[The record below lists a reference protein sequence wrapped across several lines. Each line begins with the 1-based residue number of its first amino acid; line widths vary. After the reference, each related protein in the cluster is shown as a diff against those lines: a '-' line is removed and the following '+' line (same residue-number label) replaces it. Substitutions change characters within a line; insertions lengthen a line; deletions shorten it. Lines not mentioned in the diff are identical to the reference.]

1 MVCNRLAAAMFSSR
15 PEIDERK
22 ATLAVHLE
30 EILSHPKELQ
40 ICRWFSHSR
49 TVKGVV
55 SGNGMAI
62 FKPAEAP

>member
-30 EILSHPKELQ
+30 EIFSHLEELQ

-49 TVKGVV
+49 IAKGVV
-55 SGNGMAI
+55 SDNGMAI
-62 FKPAEAP
+62 FKPTGAP